1 MPNEPPVQNFK
12 NHARVFPPYH
22 YVLLPLVFVNF
33 VWTIL
38 SLVRSPTA
46 ETGRGVLVAV
56 CLVLIALFART
67 FALRVQ
73 DRVIRLEMRLRL
85 RELLPPDLVSRINEL
100 TIGQLVA
107 LRFASDAE
115 LPVLARK
122 VLDEKLNDQKAI
134 KSLIKK
140 WEGDYVRA

>member
-1 MPNEPPVQNFK
+1 MPNEQPVQNFK

-22 YVLLPLVFVNF
+22 YVLLPLVFFNF
-33 VWTIL
+33 VWAIL
-38 SLVRSPTA
+38 SLMRSPSA

-85 RELLPPDLVSRINEL
+85 RGILPPDLQPAIAQL
-100 TIGQLVA
+100 THRQLVA
-107 LRFASDAE
+107 LRFASDTE
-115 LPVLARK
+115 LPELIREVVAGKLAT
-122 VLDEKLNDQKAI
+122 QKDI
-134 KSLIKK
+134 KMRIKD
-140 WEGDYVRA
+140 WQSDWLRA